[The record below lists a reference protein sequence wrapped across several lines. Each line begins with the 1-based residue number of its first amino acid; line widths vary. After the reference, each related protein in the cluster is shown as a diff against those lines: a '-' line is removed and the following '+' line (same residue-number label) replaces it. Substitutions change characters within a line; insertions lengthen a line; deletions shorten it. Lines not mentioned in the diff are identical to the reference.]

1 MGTVFAQNGYLEH
14 ALGTLALMQNRSTE
28 AVPYSLSYL
37 LTTLKASRVS
47 HDLIFIT
54 LTLIQ
59 VTVDCDSTPG
69 GANPVAQ
76 PQAHRAS
83 GVNRGPDPGTHRP
96 QGGARGRPDPGTH
109 SPHGRPGVPTHRES
123 RVSPRGFPTPPRPGA
138 SVIFTSCEI

>member
-37 LTTLKASRVS
+37 LTTLKASRAS

-59 VTVDCDSTPG
+59 VVI
-69 GANPVAQ
+69 GAEFLMSGFSYLEFLILVRVAL
-76 PQAHRAS
+76 
-83 GVNRGPDPGTHRP
+83 
-96 QGGARGRPDPGTH
+96 GALATFLRGR
-109 SPHGRPGVPTHRES
+109 
-123 RVSPRGFPTPPRPGA
+123 
-138 SVIFTSCEI
+138 